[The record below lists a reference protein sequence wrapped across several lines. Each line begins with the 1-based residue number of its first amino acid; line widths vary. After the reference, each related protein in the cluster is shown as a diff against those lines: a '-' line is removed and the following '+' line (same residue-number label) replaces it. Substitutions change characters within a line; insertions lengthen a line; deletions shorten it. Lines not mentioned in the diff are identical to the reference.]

1 MRIGILLI
9 LLLFLSGCALFEVAP
24 EEEDM
29 EELDVEEFLEEEPE
43 TLGELV
49 GIEDNEAEEQ
59 QEEEP
64 EEPDVDE
71 ARIDVVLD
79 EDAGTATAKGVFYGE
94 SVDESFDYT
103 DIDAIIF
110 ELHTTLGT
118 TLDLTRMA
126 VYVDDEPYL
135 KPSQTPA
142 VQQIV
147 AEQKEKRTDFSAIPI
162 IYEKEDGL
170 IRGIG
175 CELNKGLLRIVF
187 HNEEENA
194 VPFYQQVIP
203 KIDGALVTYLNK
215 KMIYPLYCED
225 DAEVIGVNSSLECI
239 KAGVFF
245 VQEGRLSRFGDN
257 EIQFDPNEQDQL
269 IISRPG
275 FKEEVK
281 FFCNVTIAPV
291 DQTNST

>member
-9 LLLFLSGCALFEVAP
+9 LLLFLSGCALLEVAP

-29 EELDVEEFLEEEPE
+29 EELYVEEFLEEEPE

-49 GIEDNEAEEQ
+49 GIEDNETEEQ

-170 IRGIG
+170 IRGVG

-257 EIQFDPNEQDQL
+257 EIQFDPNGQDQL

-281 FFCNVTIAPV
+281 FVCNVTIAPV
-291 DQTNST
+291 EQTNST